1 MERGLGLT
9 AYREQAIMTAKGVC
23 HTAGGWTQPRKGAM
37 LMSVY
42 DFFAFIVLLIA
53 LVVAIKA

>member
-1 MERGLGLT
+1 MCYNNSEKVFATR
-9 AYREQAIMTAKGVC
+9 QAVSS
-23 HTAGGWTQPRKGAM
+23 QPRKGAM

-53 LVVAIKA
+53 LIVSIKA

>member
-1 MERGLGLT
+1 MNII
-9 AYREQAIMTAKGVC
+9 AKKGVC
-23 HTAGGWTQPRKGAM
+23 HTAGGLTQPRKGAM

-53 LVVAIKA
+53 LIVSIKA

>member
-1 MERGLGLT
+1 MQSPD
-9 AYREQAIMTAKGVC
+9 YNDREGVC
-23 HTAGGWTQPRKGAM
+23 HTAGGLTQPRKGAM

-53 LVVAIKA
+53 LIVSIKA